1 MENVYDLIFSRTFII
16 GYTIIFILLLCISIY
31 HRKYRLYNLNLKKE
45 SFENTKNNNKNIN
58 DNDNN
63 IIYKNK
69 YNTEKKIS
77 NKRRKEIDSQQNKIN
92 NLINTKNRLKDNL
105 DTEKELNKIL
115 VNESGNDLI
124 KSLIDLL
131 KRKKIISNKE
141 EDYKNLQRLIEEK
154 IKNMTDYKNNI
165 DKDIFF
171 QQETSNS
178 KLLNKLQ
185 KEYNDLLNK
194 EKKESEKELENVRQQ
209 YLDKE
214 NEKLL
219 KYNKSMNDHYKYLK
233 DERDKLNVLNIG
245 NMIEDNY
252 YNFIEN
258 INENISDNKI
268 SSSINNFNNINFN
281 DEKSKYN
288 EKSNKIINKSRINKE
303 KSISKTR
310 NNKNKNNKKILEGFN
325 NTEED
330 NSEENEEESNV
341 IEMEDEIEEDNT
353 IYINTDER
361 EDFEDIDNDLI
372 VNFVN
377 YILNQIM
384 SVLNIKTGTKKNNF
398 IISLF
403 HNFKKILKVM
413 FDEKNLLASGLI
425 ILVLS
430 ISLFFIDI
438 SS

>member
-16 GYTIIFILLLCISIY
+16 GYTIIFIILLCISIY

-63 IIYKNK
+63 INYKNK

-92 NLINTKNRLKDNL
+92 NLINTKNKLKDNL

-154 IKNMTDYKNNI
+154 IKNMADYKNNI

-219 KYNKSMNDHYKYLK
+219 KYNKSMNDHYK
-233 DERDKLNVLNIG
+233 
-245 NMIEDNY
+245 
-252 YNFIEN
+252 
-258 INENISDNKI
+258 
-268 SSSINNFNNINFN
+268 
-281 DEKSKYN
+281 
-288 EKSNKIINKSRINKE
+288 
-303 KSISKTR
+303 
-310 NNKNKNNKKILEGFN
+310 
-325 NTEED
+325 
-330 NSEENEEESNV
+330 
-341 IEMEDEIEEDNT
+341 
-353 IYINTDER
+353 
-361 EDFEDIDNDLI
+361 
-372 VNFVN
+372 
-377 YILNQIM
+377 
-384 SVLNIKTGTKKNNF
+384 
-398 IISLF
+398 
-403 HNFKKILKVM
+403 
-413 FDEKNLLASGLI
+413 
-425 ILVLS
+425 
-430 ISLFFIDI
+430 
-438 SS
+438 